1 MTLVEVLVSMTVLM
15 IILAMTTTVIST
27 FFNSQNQLTNSYSA
41 FQQIL
46 PASTTLQQFFRTLT
60 EAAPTSASTGVPVPA
75 FTPVATTPASALE
88 GPFNLAPNSAT
99 FTTNLGNASGPSLVT
114 VTTTANTSPTGTYT
128 LTATVATPNANT
140 CPGTPQAGNNLSST
154 SSACT
159 WGTPVRAFQITD
171 LTNGSPTATSP
182 VFQYTLSTSDT
193 NTPVPYTT
201 AGVSPGSVWTS
212 TFGGGSCT
220 SATACP
226 VTQIQTVTI
235 DIEVKAPGGGS
246 ASYQTLVSALAPN
259 YSTFV
264 G

>member
-1 MTLVEVLVSMTVLM
+1 MTLVEILVSMTVLM
-15 IILAMTTTVIST
+15 VILAMTTTVIST
-27 FFNSQNQLTNSYSA
+27 FYNQQTQLTASYSA

-60 EAAPTSASTGVPVPA
+60 EPAPTASTGVPVPA
-75 FTPVATTPASALE
+75 FTPVSTSPASALK
-88 GPFNLAPNSAT
+88 GPFNLSPNSAT
-99 FTTNLGNASGPSLVT
+99 FATNLGNPSGPSLVT
-114 VTTTANTSPTGTYT
+114 VTTTANTSPAGTYT
-128 LTATVATPNANT
+128 LTATVASPTANT
-140 CPGTPQAGNNLSST
+140 CPGTPETGNNLSST
-154 SSACT
+154 STACT
-159 WGTPVRAFQITD
+159 WSSTPTRAFQITD
-171 LTNGSPTATSP
+171 LTNGSATAASP
-182 VFQYTLSTSDT
+182 VFQYTLSSSTT

-212 TFGGGSCT
+212 TFGANSCT
-220 SATACP
+220 TTTSCP

-235 DIEVKAPGGGS
+235 DIEVQAPSGGT